1 MAELSFPHH
10 NHQNDPGEKYH
21 ELIDDEAVGTISS
34 SQPSDVP
41 NVAERLHS
49 TGVREIVLVHGTFS
63 EMTSWD

>member
-21 ELIDDEAVGTISS
+21 ELIDDETVGTISS

-49 TGVREIVLVHGTFS
+49 TGVRKIVWYTGGLS